1 MGIASTPRMK
11 TLKPGIAHRF
21 GRAVALQLALVAVA
35 AVLGTWGAGW
45 VMKEILVK
53 QALETEAHYF
63 WKSRKQ
69 NPDFNLPDTRNL
81 TGFLSTE
88 NNSSLLPADLQ
99 DLDSGFHELPSQSD
113 YSVALVSQKN
123 NEKLVLLFDG
133 EQVHELTLYF
143 GLLPLGVVLVLVYCS
158 IYLGYRFYRSSV
170 SPVISL
176 AKKVESLDLESVSN
190 NEFKPETLDLS
201 TDREIVTLTKALDR
215 LTKRV
220 REFISRERDFT
231 RDVSHELRS
240 PLTVIS
246 IACDMLLTE
255 QELVRP
261 AKNSVHR
268 IKRAADDMKSL
279 AEAFLL
285 LARESD
291 GSLTTEPVN
300 VNELLAEEAERFRP
314 LLEGKPVE
322 LNIKTNCQLEVNAPS
337 KVLSVIIS
345 NFLGNA
351 VMYTDTGTIDLIIDS
366 TRLIVQDSGIGM
378 EVDDKGQAFKPYFRG
393 SNSRRGG
400 HGVGLSIVKKLS
412 DRFSWQVD
420 LTSEPGVGT
429 TATLHMPQAN
439 YFLLETPL
447 TSAPISS

>member
-1 MGIASTPRMK
+1 MK

-21 GRAVALQLALVAVA
+21 GRAVAIQLTLVAVA

-45 VMKEILVK
+45 VMKELLVK
-53 QALETEAHYF
+53 QALETEANYF
-63 WKSRKQ
+63 WKSRQQ

-176 AKKVESLDLESVSN
+176 AKKVESLDLESVGN

-322 LNIKTNCQLEVNAPS
+322 LNIKANCQLEVNAPS

-366 TRLIVQDSGIGM
+366 NRLIVQDSGIGM

>member
-21 GRAVALQLALVAVA
+21 GRAVAIQLTLVAVA

-45 VMKEILVK
+45 VMKELLVK
-53 QALETEAHYF
+53 QALETEANYF
-63 WKSRKQ
+63 WKSRQQ
-69 NPDFNLPDTRNL
+69 NPDFSLPDTRNL

-88 NNSSLLPADLQ
+88 NNLSLLPADLQ

-176 AKKVESLDLESVSN
+176 AKKVESLDLESVGN

-322 LNIKTNCQLEVNAPS
+322 LSIKTNCQLEVNAPS

-351 VMYTDTGTIDLIIDS
+351 VMYTDSGTIDLIIDS
-366 TRLIVQDSGIGM
+366 NRLIVQDSGIGM

>member
-1 MGIASTPRMK
+1 MGIAFTPRMK

-21 GRAVALQLALVAVA
+21 GRAVAIQLTLVAVA

-45 VMKEILVK
+45 VMKELLVK
-53 QALETEAHYF
+53 QALETEANYF
-63 WKSRKQ
+63 WKSRQQ

-176 AKKVESLDLESVSN
+176 AKKVESLDLESVCN

-322 LNIKTNCQLEVNAPS
+322 LNIKINCQLEVNAPS

-366 TRLIVQDSGIGM
+366 NRLIVQDSGIGM

>member
-1 MGIASTPRMK
+1 M
-11 TLKPGIAHRF
+11 
-21 GRAVALQLALVAVA
+21 
-35 AVLGTWGAGW
+35 
-45 VMKEILVK
+45 
-53 QALETEAHYF
+53 
-63 WKSRKQ
+63 
-69 NPDFNLPDTRNL
+69 
-81 TGFLSTE
+81 
-88 NNSSLLPADLQ
+88 
-99 DLDSGFHELPSQSD
+99 
-113 YSVALVSQKN
+113 
-123 NEKLVLLFDG
+123 
-133 EQVHELTLYF
+133 
-143 GLLPLGVVLVLVYCS
+143 
-158 IYLGYRFYRSSV
+158 

-176 AKKVESLDLESVSN
+176 AKKVESLDLESVGN

-366 TRLIVQDSGIGM
+366 NRLIVQDSGIGM

-439 YFLLETPL
+439 YFLLETCL
-447 TSAPISS
+447 LYTSPRPRD

>member
-1 MGIASTPRMK
+1 MGIASTLRMK

-21 GRAVALQLALVAVA
+21 GRAVAIQLTLVAVA

-45 VMKEILVK
+45 VMKELLVK
-53 QALETEAHYF
+53 QALETEANYF
-63 WKSRKQ
+63 WKSRQQ

-81 TGFLSTE
+81 IGFLSTE

-113 YSVALVSQKN
+113 YSVALVSQMN

-176 AKKVESLDLESVSN
+176 AKKVESLDLESVGN

-322 LNIKTNCQLEVNAPS
+322 LNIKTYCQLEVNAPS

-366 TRLIVQDSGIGM
+366 NRLIVQDSGIGM

>member
-21 GRAVALQLALVAVA
+21 GRAVAIQLTLVAVA

-45 VMKEILVK
+45 VMKELLVK
-53 QALETEAHYF
+53 QALETEANYF
-63 WKSRKQ
+63 WKSRQQ

-176 AKKVESLDLESVSN
+176 AKKVESLDLESVGN

-322 LNIKTNCQLEVNAPS
+322 LNIKANCQLEVNAPS

-366 TRLIVQDSGIGM
+366 NRLIVQDSGIGM

>member
-1 MGIASTPRMK
+1 MK

-35 AVLGTWGAGW
+35 AVLGTWGADW

-53 QALETEAHYF
+53 QALETEADYY
-63 WKSRKQ
+63 WMSRIQ
-69 NPDFNLPDTRNL
+69 NPDFDLPDTRNL

-88 NNSSLLPADLQ
+88 SNSLSLPAGLQ
-99 DLDSGFHELPSQSD
+99 NLDQGFHELPSQSD
-113 YSVALVSQKN
+113 YSIAFVSQKD

-158 IYLGYRFYRSSV
+158 IYLGYRFYRSAV

-176 AKKVESLDLESVSN
+176 ARKVESLDLESVGN
-190 NEFKPETLDLS
+190 NEFRPESLDLS
-201 TDREIVTLTKALDR
+201 TDREIITLAKALDR

-220 REFISRERDFT
+220 REFIARERDFT

-255 QELVRP
+255 QELARP

-268 IKRAADDMKSL
+268 IKRAADDMNSL
-279 AEAFLL
+279 VEAFLL

-300 VNELLAEEAERFRP
+300 VNDLLAEEAERFRP

-351 VMYTDTGTIDLIIDS
+351 VMYTDQGAIDLIID
-366 TRLIVQDSGIGM
+366 TDRLVVQDSGIGM
-378 EVDDKGQAFKPYFRG
+378 EIDDKGQAFKPYFRG

-412 DRFSWQVD
+412 NRFSWQVD

-429 TATLHMPQAN
+429 TATLHMPQAKC
-439 YFLLETPL
+439 FPLETQL
-447 TSAPISS
+447 TSAPLSS

>member
-21 GRAVALQLALVAVA
+21 GRAVAIQLTLVAVA

-45 VMKEILVK
+45 VMKELLVK
-53 QALETEAHYF
+53 QALETEANYF

-88 NNSSLLPADLQ
+88 TNSSLLPADLQ

-123 NEKLVLLFDG
+123 NEKFVLLFDG

-176 AKKVESLDLESVSN
+176 AKKVESLDLESVGN

-300 VNELLAEEAERFRP
+300 VNELLAEEAEHFRP

-322 LNIKTNCQLEVNAPS
+322 LNIKTN
-337 KVLSVIIS
+337 
-345 NFLGNA
+345 
-351 VMYTDTGTIDLIIDS
+351 
-366 TRLIVQDSGIGM
+366 
-378 EVDDKGQAFKPYFRG
+378 
-393 SNSRRGG
+393 
-400 HGVGLSIVKKLS
+400 
-412 DRFSWQVD
+412 
-420 LTSEPGVGT
+420 
-429 TATLHMPQAN
+429 
-439 YFLLETPL
+439 
-447 TSAPISS
+447 

>member
-21 GRAVALQLALVAVA
+21 GRAVAIQLTLVAVA

-45 VMKEILVK
+45 VMKELLVK
-53 QALETEAHYF
+53 QALETEANYF
-63 WKSRKQ
+63 WKSRQQ

-176 AKKVESLDLESVSN
+176 AKKVESLDLESVGN

-314 LLEGKPVE
+314 FLEGKPVE

-366 TRLIVQDSGIGM
+366 NRLIVQDSGIGM

>member
-21 GRAVALQLALVAVA
+21 GRAVAIQLTLVAVA

-45 VMKEILVK
+45 VMKELLVK
-53 QALETEAHYF
+53 QALETEANYF
-63 WKSRKQ
+63 WKSRQQ

-176 AKKVESLDLESVSN
+176 AKKVESLDLESVGN

-322 LNIKTNCQLEVNAPS
+322 LNIKTNWQLEVNAPS

-366 TRLIVQDSGIGM
+366 NRLIVKDSGIGM

>member
-1 MGIASTPRMK
+1 M
-11 TLKPGIAHRF
+11 
-21 GRAVALQLALVAVA
+21 
-35 AVLGTWGAGW
+35 
-45 VMKEILVK
+45 
-53 QALETEAHYF
+53 TE
-63 WKSRKQ
+63 K
-69 NPDFNLPDTRNL
+69 
-81 TGFLSTE
+81 
-88 NNSSLLPADLQ
+88 
-99 DLDSGFHELPSQSD
+99 
-113 YSVALVSQKN
+113 
-123 NEKLVLLFDG
+123 
-133 EQVHELTLYF
+133 QVHELTLYF
-143 GLLPLGVVLVLVYCS
+143 GLFPLGVVLVLVYCS

-176 AKKVESLDLESVSN
+176 AKKVESLDLESVGN

-279 AEAFLL
+279 VEAFLL

-300 VNELLAEEAERFRP
+300 VNELLAEEAEHFRP
-314 LLEGKPVE
+314 LLEGKP
-322 LNIKTNCQLEVNAPS
+322 
-337 KVLSVIIS
+337 LS
-345 NFLGNA
+345 
-351 VMYTDTGTIDLIIDS
+351 
-366 TRLIVQDSGIGM
+366 
-378 EVDDKGQAFKPYFRG
+378 
-393 SNSRRGG
+393 
-400 HGVGLSIVKKLS
+400 
-412 DRFSWQVD
+412 
-420 LTSEPGVGT
+420 
-429 TATLHMPQAN
+429 
-439 YFLLETPL
+439 
-447 TSAPISS
+447 

>member
-21 GRAVALQLALVAVA
+21 GRAVAIQLTLVAVA

-45 VMKEILVK
+45 VMKELLVK
-53 QALETEAHYF
+53 QALETEANYF
-63 WKSRKQ
+63 WKSRQQ

-113 YSVALVSQKN
+113 YSVALVSQMN

-176 AKKVESLDLESVSN
+176 AKKVESLDLESVGN

-322 LNIKTNCQLEVNAPS
+322 LNIKTYCQLEVNAPS

-366 TRLIVQDSGIGM
+366 NRLIVQDSGIGM

-429 TATLHMPQAN
+429 TATLHMPQAT

>member
-21 GRAVALQLALVAVA
+21 GRAVAIQLTLVAVA

-45 VMKEILVK
+45 VMKELLVK
-53 QALETEAHYF
+53 QALETEANYF
-63 WKSRKQ
+63 WKSRQQ

-176 AKKVESLDLESVSN
+176 AKKVESLDLESVGN

-322 LNIKTNCQLEVNAPS
+322 LNIKINCQLEVNAPS

-351 VMYTDTGTIDLIIDS
+351 VMYTDTGIIDLIIDS
-366 TRLIVQDSGIGM
+366 NRLIVQDSGIGM
-378 EVDDKGQAFKPYFRG
+378 EVDDKGQAFKPYYRG